1 MNGPESDHYM
11 SQMFNAIERA
21 VGIALLGS
29 IGAYRRWISPLLPR
43 ACRFHPSCSTYAS
56 DAIRLHGTMRGSAL
70 AATRV
75 ARCHPWCE
83 GGIDPVPPSRAE
95 VRS

>member
-1 MNGPESDHYM
+1 
-11 SQMFNAIERA
+11 MFNAIER
-21 VGIALLGS
+21 VVRIALLGS

-43 ACRFHPSCSTYAS
+43 ACRFHPSCSAYAL
-56 DAIRLHGTMRGSAL
+56 DAIRVHGPVRGSVL

-75 ARCHPWCE
+75 ARCHPWCQ
-83 GGIDPVPPSRAE
+83 GGMDPVPPSRAE